1 MKAKKPRSFTKYWE
15 QALKQGTPEWYERQQ
30 RVKMLHASYQP
41 LSQTVQ
47 KLLSTTPKEK
57 KE

>member
-15 QALKQGTPEWYERQQ
+15 QALKPGTPEWYAHQTRL
-30 RVKMLHASYQP
+30 KMLHASYQP
-41 LSQTVQ
+41 LSQTLQ
-47 KLLSTTPKEK
+47 KLLNTTPKEK